1 MRVQQLS
8 EADVAYVRHNF
19 RSLQQLCAGRAETP
33 AEVRKLIAGG
43 FLPQPSYVL
52 DDGTEMFPPGYL
64 RLADEAG
71 GPQRLREHFAERY
84 RAAGETSEGF
94 EEEWDGYLSG
104 VYGVCLKD
112 PTPETIVRKTALV
125 ESLTTLLDE
134 PQPDDPTWRARLRAE
149 VDELDALERE
159 FSPDYDRG
167 DRFDQPP
174 TRDRLIVAAR
184 ERYPRAFEREGRSPP
199 PGVGPFMSA

>member
-1 MRVQQLS
+1 VLS

-19 RSLQQLCAGRAETP
+19 RSLEELCAGRAETP
-33 AEVRKLIAGG
+33 ADVRQLTASGV
-43 FLPQPSYVL
+43 LPQPSYVL
-52 DDGTEMFPPGYL
+52 DDGTEMFPADYF

-71 GPQRLREHFAERY
+71 GPERLREHFAERY
-84 RAAGETSEGF
+84 RAAGETPEGF

-125 ESLTTLLDE
+125 ESLTKLLDE
-134 PQPDDPTWRARLRAE
+134 PQPEDEAWRAQLRQQ
-149 VDELDALERE
+149 VDELDALELA
-159 FSPDYDRG
+159 FSPDYDRS
-167 DRFDQPP
+167 DRFEQPP

-184 ERYPRAFEREGRSPP
+184 ERYPRAF
-199 PGVGPFMSA
+199 